1 MPIDPLL
8 NLALQVGT
16 KLIGPAFDQYE
27 KLKKSL
33 SDGTTSSEV
42 PSRSNGVPSRDPSI
56 VVYRCPK
63 CAMDS
68 EFPNSGT
75 PEIVICWKCNHH
87 FPVVEGCHECVCGT
101 LIKPLPEQDVVECYA
116 CRELV
121 SVWTSKKFVV
131 CDCGNVFHNDNVGV
145 LWNTECCKRANS
157 TLRPVPVARRVRPMS
172 SL

>member
-27 KLKKSL
+27 KFKKSL
-33 SDGTTSSEV
+33 SDGTTPTGET
-42 PSRSNGVPSRDPSI
+42 SRNPD
-56 VVYRCPK
+56 VVIYRCPK

-68 EFPNSGT
+68 EFPKGGT

-87 FPVVEGCHECVCGT
+87 FPVVEGFHECVCGV
-101 LIKPLPEQDVVECYA
+101 LMKPLPEHDVVECVA
-116 CRELV
+116 CREV
-121 SVWTSKKFVV
+121 VAVWVSKKFVV
-131 CDCGNVFHNDNVGV
+131 CDCGNVFENGKSDEV
-145 LWNTECCKRANS
+145 WNTECCNRANL
-157 TLRPVPVARRVRPMS
+157 TLRLVRVARRVRPMS